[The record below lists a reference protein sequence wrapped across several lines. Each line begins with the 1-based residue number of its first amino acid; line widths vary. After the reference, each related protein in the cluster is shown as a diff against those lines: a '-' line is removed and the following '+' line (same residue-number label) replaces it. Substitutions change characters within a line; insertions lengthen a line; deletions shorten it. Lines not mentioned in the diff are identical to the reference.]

1 VNSQVVK
8 REQLVQPNRTM
19 IVVQVLMTCLVS
31 ALGVIALVDG
41 RVVIGL
47 LLLALASARVV
58 MIVQRR
64 RRRAELARRF
74 PGMAARAAVNV
85 KTEH

>member
-1 VNSQVVK
+1 M
-8 REQLVQPNRTM
+8 QPNRTM

-31 ALGVIALVDG
+31 ALGVLALVDG
-41 RVVIGL
+41 RAVVGV
-47 LLLALASARVV
+47 LLLALACARVV

-74 PGMAARAAVNV
+74 PGMAARAAA
-85 KTEH
+85 KTER